1 MRFLKIELKKLSL
14 FLKRLTHFLKL
25 FTYLFLN
32 NLPLI
37 PLKLFKLLKLFLL
50 KICTSANFVVP
61 LNICL
66 GFNPYTIPS
75 SLKPFCSPVRLSPA
89 IGVMSGAHY
98 RTSIQDVLH
107 PEIRSSTPSE
117 WSRSSTVFASSECAC
132 RIDCR
137 SAALGDRDSS
147 S

>member
-37 PLKLFKLLKLFLL
+37 PLKLLKLLKLFPL

-61 LNICL
+61 LHRE
-66 GFNPYTIPS
+66 S
-75 SLKPFCSPVRLSPA
+75 
-89 IGVMSGAHY
+89 
-98 RTSIQDVLH
+98 
-107 PEIRSSTPSE
+107 
-117 WSRSSTVFASSECAC
+117 
-132 RIDCR
+132 
-137 SAALGDRDSS
+137 ALGMSDIIGGG
-147 S
+147 